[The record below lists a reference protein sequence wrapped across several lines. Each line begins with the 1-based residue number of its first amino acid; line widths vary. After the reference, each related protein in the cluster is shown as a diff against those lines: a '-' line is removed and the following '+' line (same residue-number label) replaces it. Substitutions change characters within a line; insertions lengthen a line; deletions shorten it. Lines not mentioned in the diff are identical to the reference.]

1 LSIYQQTYP
10 LAGNFTLAPFIPNNI
25 GESMRKIL
33 FLSVYLLPSALFA
46 VPDLD
51 GIWLLDGPGTESEI
65 ILTVEGQ
72 RIRDS
77 YDLLED
83 DPSLSCV
90 PASASRVWANPGSR
104 VEIVQEEDRILISYE
119 LFDLRREI
127 PIGDTSVMTDSPST
141 RNLDGTYFPE
151 MGSSFAHYEGDRLVI
166 ESRNHVH
173 GYIRTS
179 RGIPQGSDTITL
191 EELEVNGDRLHITH
205 TYSDE
210 TIFEEPLVLEYF
222 LNRLSNVEVEPYN
235 CTDADYDWFLELNA
249 NKEDSK

>member
-1 LSIYQQTYP
+1 MRPIRKTILASIFLTP
-10 LAGNFTLAPFIPNNI
+10 G
-25 GESMRKIL
+25 IL
-33 FLSVYLLPSALFA
+33 IAN
-46 VPDLD
+46 PDLD

-65 ILTVEGQ
+65 LLTEEGQ
-72 RIRDS
+72 RIRDD

-83 DPSLSCV
+83 DPSLYCV

-104 VEIVQEEDRILISYE
+104 IEIIQEEDRILISYE

-127 PIGDTSVMTDSPST
+127 PVGDESVMSDSPST
-141 RNLDGTYFPE
+141 RNLDGAFFPE

-179 RGIPQGSDTITL
+179 RGIPQGPDTITL
-191 EELEVNGDRLHITH
+191 EELEVEGDRLTITH

-210 TIFEEPLVLEYF
+210 TIFEEPMVLEYF
-222 LNRLSNVEVEPYN
+222 LNRLENVEVEPYN
-235 CTDADYDWFLELNA
+235 CTDADYDWFEQLNA
-249 NKEDSK
+249 NQED